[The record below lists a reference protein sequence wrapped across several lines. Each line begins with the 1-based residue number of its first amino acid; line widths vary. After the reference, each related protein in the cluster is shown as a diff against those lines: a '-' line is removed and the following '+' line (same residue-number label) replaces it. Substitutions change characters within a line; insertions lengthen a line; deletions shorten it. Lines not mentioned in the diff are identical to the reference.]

1 MFVAATG
8 VPLPTALA
16 RVGRGAEWEATADLA
31 KGVPASTIAYGCQP
45 RCRLEPGGEEPAV
58 PAPPEP
64 LQELEEREA
73 PAPPSAAQVIQG
85 VLDDTGMSVTGL
97 SHVFGV
103 SRQAVYKWLD
113 GGKLQSKHE
122 EKLDELAE
130 VVNMLK
136 GAGVSLRARTLRR
149 QIAGWPPILEEL
161 KKADGDALGVARE
174 VLPYLK
180 AEAEQ
185 RRRRLERS
193 GGKRVRPGKFTR
205 FGIPH
210 LRED

>member
-1 MFVAATG
+1 MSAAAAG

-16 RVGRGAEWEATADLA
+16 RADRGWGTTAGLA
-31 KGVPASTIAYGCQP
+31 KAAPASWAAYGCQT
-45 RCRLEPGGEEPAV
+45 RYWLEELDEEPAV

-103 SRQAVYKWLD
+103 SRQAVYKWLE
-113 GGKLQSKHE
+113 GGRLQSKHQ
-122 EKLDELAE
+122 EKLDDLAE

-136 GAGVSLRARTLRR
+136 GAGVFLRARTLRR
-149 QIAGWPPILEEL
+149 QIAGLPPILEEL
-161 KKADGDALGVARE
+161 KKDDGSAVEVARKA
-174 VLPYLK
+174 LPYLK

>member
-1 MFVAATG
+1 MFGAATG
-8 VPLPTALA
+8 LLLPMAPA
-16 RVGRGAEWEATADLA
+16 RTDLGWDATAGLA
-31 KGVPASTIAYGCQP
+31 KGVPAPTIAYGRQT
-45 RCRLEPGGEEPAV
+45 RYWLEPGDEEPA
-58 PAPPEP
+58 APEFAEP
-64 LQELEEREA
+64 SQELEEREA
-73 PAPPSAAQVIQG
+73 PAPPSAAQLIQG

-97 SHVFGV
+97 SNVFGV

-113 GGKLQSKHE
+113 GGRLQSKHQ

-136 GAGVSLRARTLRR
+136 GAGVFLRARTLRR
-149 QIAGWPPILEEL
+149 KIAGRSPILEEL
-161 KKADGDALGVARE
+161 KKDDGDALGVARE